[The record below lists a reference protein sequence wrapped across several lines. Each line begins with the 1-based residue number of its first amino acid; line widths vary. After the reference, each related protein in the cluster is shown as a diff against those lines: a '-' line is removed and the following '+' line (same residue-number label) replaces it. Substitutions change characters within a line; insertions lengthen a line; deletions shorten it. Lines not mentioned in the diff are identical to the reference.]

1 MLKETI
7 EKEIITALKG
17 GDSATLN
24 ALKSFKADY
33 TKIAIDK
40 RCEMTDELI
49 IDAATKAIKQYKDAL
64 MVMCSDGPNYRDY
77 EFRVKLLSKYLPEQM
92 SEEEVIALVNEVK
105 ALVGAETKKDMGKM
119 MKELTPKTKGKFDS
133 KKLSMLVNNV
143 LAQ

>member
-40 RCEMTDELI
+40 RCEITDELI

-143 LAQ
+143 LA

>member
-40 RCEMTDELI
+40 RCEITDELI

-64 MVMCSDGPNYRDY
+64 VVMCSDGPNYRDY

-143 LAQ
+143 LA

>member
-40 RCEMTDELI
+40 RCEITDELI

-92 SEEEVIALVNEVK
+92 SEEEVIALVDEVK

-143 LAQ
+143 LA

>member
-40 RCEMTDELI
+40 RCEITDELI

-64 MVMCSDGPNYRDY
+64 MVMCSGGPNYMDY

-143 LAQ
+143 LA

>member
-17 GDSATLN
+17 GGSATLN

-40 RCEMTDELI
+40 RCEITDELI

-105 ALVGAETKKDMGKM
+105 TLVGAETKKDMGKM

-143 LAQ
+143 LA

>member
-1 MLKETI
+1 MLKEII

-40 RCEMTDELI
+40 RFEITDELI

-105 ALVGAETKKDMGKM
+105 TLVGAETKKDMGKM

-143 LAQ
+143 LA